1 MKTFVFT
8 HERNNKLSWMNGKNR
23 RKIGFFSKHGVGS
36 WVKSFDSEHY
46 LKERDRYVVLRL
58 TLPSSSVGISSLT
71 ITYELWFSSLQDI
84 YFFTA
89 LSFYFTKVNHYSLFK
104 LKAIIIQV
112 GSIRKCAHA
121 PRCLLIMS
129 TNNQRVGLLQRA
141 LGRRGYKTGRA
152 GTRSLTL

>member
-1 MKTFVFT
+1 MKTFEFT
-8 HERNNKLSWMNGKNR
+8 NGRNNKLSWMNGKNR
-23 RKIGFFSKHGVGS
+23 RIIGFFSKHGVGS

-89 LSFYFTKVNHYSLFK
+89 LSFYFTKSLLTYLF
-104 LKAIIIQV
+104 IVQ
-112 GSIRKCAHA
+112 
-121 PRCLLIMS
+121 
-129 TNNQRVGLLQRA
+129 TQ
-141 LGRRGYKTGRA
+141 GYYNTGWFNPKM
-152 GTRSLTL
+152 RSCTAFWLCQQTISVRL